1 MGTGIYTLTTE
12 KFEEQCNTV
21 KDVLLRTLFNEGL
34 ISIEIHN
41 DFVKNYS
48 FIIRKPS
55 FFSHFW
61 KTFFNHDRETYILV
75 KQQSFRDEGE
85 PDEDDNRA
93 KLKVVDFNNDKKE
106 D

>member
-1 MGTGIYTLTTE
+1 MSTGIYTLTTE

-21 KDVLLRTLFNEGL
+21 KDVILRTLFNDGL
-34 ISIEIHN
+34 ISIEVHN
-41 DFVKNYS
+41 DFVTNYA

-61 KTFFNHDRETYILV
+61 KTLFNHDRETYILV
-75 KQQSFRDEGE
+75 KQQSFKEED